1 MPRTLLI
8 DLYNTLVFGG
18 DDGRDQMTRD
28 MGTDLGVDPDK
39 FAWLVRHTWHDRMT
53 GIHGDLATET
63 AALAAQLDGSP
74 TPGAVA
80 TAAERRFA
88 FARGNLVP
96 GSTSINAM
104 IALRDAGWTVAIV
117 SNCTFDSALALRA
130 TPLATAVDAL
140 VLSCE
145 VKLGK
150 PDPAMYLAAC
160 AALGD
165 VDPTDC
171 VFVGDGSDHE
181 LDGALSLG
189 MRVIQ
194 TSEYRVS
201 DPDWTGERIAS
212 ITDLVPLLSD
222 QPG

>member
-1 MPRTLLI
+1 MPRALLI

-18 DDGRDQMTRD
+18 DDGRAQMTRD
-28 MGTDLGVDPDK
+28 MGVDLGVDPDK

-53 GIHGDLATET
+53 GVYGNPTIET
-63 AALAAQLDGSP
+63 AALAGQLDG
-74 TPGAVA
+74 TPAPAAISAAV
-80 TAAERRFA
+80 ERRLA
-88 FARGNLVP
+88 FARASLVP
-96 GSTSINAM
+96 GSAPINTM
-104 IALRDAGWTVAIV
+104 TALREAGWKIAIV
-117 SNCTFDSALALRA
+117 SNCTYDSALALRA

-171 VFVGDGSDHE
+171 VFVGDGADHE
-181 LDGALSLG
+181 LDGAVSLG

-201 DPDWTGERIAS
+201 DPDWVGERIAS
-212 ITDLVPLLSD
+212 ITDLVALLSD